1 MNKRV
6 NNRNAMKLNFSA
18 SNSKPQHQAVPD
30 CIVHTATA
38 YLQVLRLCFFTLI
51 TSFITIYSASA
62 QNDTTKHTHQFT
74 VKGYVKYL
82 EQVSFAG
89 SATDPLTN
97 ELIHNRLNFDY
108 RPDEHFNFRL
118 EVRNRLYY
126 GELVKSYPG
135 FDSLA
140 TSANET
146 FNLSKNWIDKNA
158 VLFNSTIDRA
168 SAEYID
174 KKWDITLGRQRINW
188 GINTVWTPNDIF
200 NTFNFFDFDY
210 EERPGSDA
218 ARIQYALNSSS
229 SLDLAV
235 SPGKTSDQD
244 IGALMYHLNKWNYDY
259 QVFSGICK
267 RDFTAG
273 AGWAGN
279 IRGAGFK
286 GEVSYFT
293 PYQHFSDSASLAATL
308 SLDYGF
314 KNGIYILVSGLY
326 NSLGK
331 DSLLNIASLT
341 SESLSAKDIFPFKY
355 TLFAEVSYSFTPV
368 FKASLGGMY
377 SPAGNS
383 VIILP
388 SLTFSIAD
396 NWALDLIGQ
405 SFFSEQSGSYR
416 PLGSSIYLRLK
427 WGF

>member
-174 KKWDITLGRQRINW
+174 KKWDITLGQ
-188 GINTVWTPNDIF
+188 
-200 NTFNFFDFDY
+200 
-210 EERPGSDA
+210 A
-218 ARIQYALNSSS
+218 AHQLGHQYCV
-229 SLDLAV
+229 D
-235 SPGKTSDQD
+235 T
-244 IGALMYHLNKWNYDY
+244 
-259 QVFSGICK
+259 
-267 RDFTAG
+267 
-273 AGWAGN
+273 
-279 IRGAGFK
+279 
-286 GEVSYFT
+286 
-293 PYQHFSDSASLAATL
+293 
-308 SLDYGF
+308 
-314 KNGIYILVSGLY
+314 
-326 NSLGK
+326 
-331 DSLLNIASLT
+331 
-341 SESLSAKDIFPFKY
+341 
-355 TLFAEVSYSFTPV
+355 
-368 FKASLGGMY
+368 
-377 SPAGNS
+377 
-383 VIILP
+383 
-388 SLTFSIAD
+388 
-396 NWALDLIGQ
+396 
-405 SFFSEQSGSYR
+405 
-416 PLGSSIYLRLK
+416 
-427 WGF
+427 

>member
-1 MNKRV
+1 MKRH
-6 NNRNAMKLNFSA
+6 FS
-18 SNSKPQHQAVPD
+18 
-30 CIVHTATA
+30 I
-38 YLQVLRLCFFTLI
+38 LVLIIC
-51 TSFITIYSASA
+51 FITIHHSSA
-62 QNDTTKHTHQFT
+62 QNDTTKHAHQFT
-74 VKGYVKYL
+74 VKGYVKHL
-82 EQVSFAG
+82 EQASFAV

-108 RPDEHFNFRL
+108 RPDDHFNFRL

-140 TSANET
+140 TSSNET
-146 FNLSKNWIDKNA
+146 FNLSKNWISKNA

-235 SPGKTSDQD
+235 SPGKTSAQD

-273 AGWAGN
+273 AGWQA
-279 IRGAGFK
+279 I
-286 GEVSYFT
+286 
-293 PYQHFSDSASLAATL
+293 
-308 SLDYGF
+308 
-314 KNGIYILVSGLY
+314 
-326 NSLGK
+326 
-331 DSLLNIASLT
+331 
-341 SESLSAKDIFPFKY
+341 
-355 TLFAEVSYSFTPV
+355 
-368 FKASLGGMY
+368 
-377 SPAGNS
+377 
-383 VIILP
+383 
-388 SLTFSIAD
+388 
-396 NWALDLIGQ
+396 
-405 SFFSEQSGSYR
+405 
-416 PLGSSIYLRLK
+416 
-427 WGF
+427 